1 MRDSIVDWLIWY
13 AIKESER
20 SQEAKW
26 MWPSD
31 SLKIQITKKKP
42 LVEYLRAE
50 LTNLPSARTD
60 PILTDSP
67 SRLHASIYQ
76 SHYEK
81 ARRCHPRGERISVT
95 FYKRIKKKCVFVHL
109 HHLNHGL
116 MSTCSNTHT
125 HTLFFSI
132 SKYFNIAYLLN
143 SSISLSCVFA
153 IFVSL
158 LHSSSWSA
166 WEHSPTRPFVLHTN
180 CPRLESETVSLCVKK
195 KIAH

>member
-1 MRDSIVDWLIWY
+1 MDVTEWQPENPNHEKETIGRVFTCRTHEFAIRANRSDPDRFSIETTTCVDISITLRKS
-13 AIKESER
+13 A
-20 SQEAKW
+20 
-26 MWPSD
+26 
-31 SLKIQITKKKP
+31 SLSSTGWKNICYFIN
-42 LVEYLRAE
+42 V
-50 LTNLPSARTD
+50 S
-60 PILTDSP
+60 
-67 SRLHASIYQ
+67 
-76 SHYEK
+76 
-81 ARRCHPRGERISVT
+81 
-95 FYKRIKKKCVFVHL
+95 KKKCVFVHL

-195 KIAH
+195 KKLAH